1 MDGIL
6 EPHPQRRRRLRVTL
20 IRPTPLGSHWP
31 PAPRPPS
38 FRMAS
43 LTRHNA
49 ILRNCLLD
57 FLNLKLSDTN
67 EYFFVFFFLFPR
79 YRREAETVMRTGQR
93 SSSSTALAAPR
104 EYHHN
109 VDSNLAMDFE

>member
-1 MDGIL
+1 MGFWNPTL
-6 EPHPQRRRRLRVTL
+6 NGVVVFELRRSAQLLSPPIGPR
-20 IRPTPLGSHWP
+20 P
-31 PAPRPPS
+31 PAPS

-49 ILRNCLLD
+49 ILRNCLLG
-57 FLNLKLSDTN
+57 FLNFKLSDKN
-67 EYFFVFFFLFPR
+67 EYFFFFFFLFPR